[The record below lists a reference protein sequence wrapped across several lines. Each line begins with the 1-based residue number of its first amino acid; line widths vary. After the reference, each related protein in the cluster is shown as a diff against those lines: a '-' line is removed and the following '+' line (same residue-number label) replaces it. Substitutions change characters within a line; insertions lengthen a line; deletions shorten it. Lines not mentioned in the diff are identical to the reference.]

1 MSTKKIISIKKNDG
15 YYFPMFNLKGM
26 RSSISPFFGGD
37 LKIDYHHYALEPT
50 TELDMYH
57 NISSRN
63 VIFDVDHKLYFLNGQ
78 TNLQQNDKI
87 IYETDLL
94 NQKVTRSNKKFTIE
108 TTSYVA
114 LDDMVEVHQVVFKNT
129 SQKNLVMQPTIA
141 VPIYA
146 RSADNLRD
154 HRQVTSL
161 LNQIDVIEKGVIVKP
176 TLSFDERG
184 HTINST
190 LYSVFA
196 DSEDL
201 KISGYICT
209 LDSLI
214 DGGSLHFPKGL
225 KNIEQVGYHAEG
237 FEGMGGIQFKEI
249 ELEPNAS
256 ITIYFSIGIHEN
268 KEQAIKENI
277 KYLNKQAF
285 NLGLKVVHK
294 FFKDYVDGLEFEI
307 FNQDTSNQLSW
318 VVMQPLL
325 RRFFGNSYLP
335 HHDYGHG
342 GRGWRD
348 LWQDLLALIMMND
361 DSVYDLLYNN
371 FQGIRIDGSNATIIG
386 DQPGEFKADR
396 NMITRV
402 WSDHGAWPLLTTKMY
417 IDETGDLQFLLKNQI
432 YFDDQFTHYTKK
444 TKNKPVQN
452 KVLNQE
458 KEIYSGT
465 ILEHLLLQNLVG
477 HHNIGDHGFVKL
489 EDADWNDGLDMAHHR
504 GETIAFTHMYAS
516 NLLELAS
523 MIRMLPTKNIVLFE
537 ELELLLKEKVDI
549 QDYFDLVAEFKG
561 NKIWIDQF
569 VLANKLEKL
578 ARVRIQYLRDNAY
591 DNKQFQSYFNNDGL
605 NPDANGTVSLTG
617 QAIALLSQ
625 VPTKKQAK
633 ELSINTKKQLFDK
646 KIGGYHLNS
655 NYHQVLTNMG
665 RAYGFAYGHK
675 ENGAVFSHMVIMYA
689 YGLYQYNLVNAGHEA
704 AFTLLRQAQH
714 VGSQVLLGI
723 PEYFSNDG
731 IGKYPYLTGSA
742 SWMLKLLRSEI
753 FGISMQVGLLTLRPK
768 LKKDD
773 FIDGKAS
780 ITTYLFNQKRTIT
793 YHNHKHLDFGKYQIS
808 KITMNGFTVQNEFKH
823 LDGNLEVYLDEKL

>member
-1 MSTKKIISIKKNDG
+1 MSIKKTISIKQNDG

-37 LKIDYHHYALEPT
+37 LKVDYHHYALEPT
-50 TELDMYH
+50 TENDMYH

-78 TNLQQNDKI
+78 TSLQQKDQI
-87 IYETDLL
+87 VYETDLL
-94 NQKVTRSNKKFTIE
+94 YQKVTRSNNKFSIK
-108 TTSYVA
+108 TTSFVP
-114 LDDMVEVHQVVFKNT
+114 LDDMVEVHQVIFKNT
-129 SQKNLVMQPTIA
+129 SSKTIKLQPTIA

-161 LNQIDVIEKGVIVKP
+161 LNQIDVVDHGILVKP

-190 LYSVFA
+190 IYSVFG
-196 DSEDL
+196 DSTDL
-201 KISGYICT
+201 EINGYIPT
-209 LDSLI
+209 MDRLI
-214 DGGSLHFPKGL
+214 HGGSLHFPKGL
-225 KNIEQVGYHAEG
+225 KNIEQLGYHTEG
-237 FEGMGGIQFKEI
+237 FEAMGGIQFKEVH
-249 ELEPNAS
+249 LEPNAS
-256 ITIYFSIGIHEN
+256 VIFYFSIGIHEN
-268 KEQAIKENI
+268 KEQAFKENMKFLNEKAFHDGLEASH
-277 KYLNKQAF
+277 KYFL
-285 NLGLKVVHK
+285 
-294 FFKDYVDGLEFEI
+294 DYVRGLEFE
-307 FNQDTSNQLSW
+307 FTDLETSHQLSW
-318 VVMQPLL
+318 VVLQPLL

-371 FQGIRIDGSNATIIG
+371 FQGVRIDGSNATIIG

-417 IDETGDLQFLLKNQI
+417 IDETGDLEFLLKNQY

-444 TKNKPVQN
+444 TKKKPIQN
-452 KVLNQE
+452 KVLNQNQ
-458 KEIYSGT
+458 EIYLGT

-477 HHNIGDHGFVKL
+477 HHNVGEHGFVKL

-504 GETIAFTHMYAS
+504 GETIAFTHMYAN
-516 NLLELAS
+516 NLRELAS
-523 MIRMLPTKNIVLFE
+523 MIRLLPTRNIVLFE
-537 ELELLLKEKVDI
+537 ELSMLLKEDVDI
-549 QDYFDLVAEFKG
+549 QSYFDVVSEFKG
-561 NKIWIDQF
+561 HKIWIDQF
-569 VLANKLEKL
+569 VLANQLDKL
-578 ARVRIQYLRDNAY
+578 AQNRIQFLRNNAY
-591 DNKQFQSYFNNDGL
+591 NNKQYQSYFNNDGL

-625 VPTKKQAK
+625 VPTKMQAK
-633 ELSINTKKQLFDK
+633 ELAINTKKQLFDK

-655 NYHQVLTNMG
+655 NYQQVLTNMG

-689 YGLYQYNLVNAGHEA
+689 YGLYQYNLVNQGHEA
-704 AFTLLRQAQH
+704 ALTLLKQAQNSR
-714 VGSQVLLGI
+714 SQVLLGI
-723 PEYFSNDG
+723 PEYFSNEG

-753 FGISMQVGLLTLRPK
+753 FGISLHLGVLKLSPK

-780 ITTYLFNQKRTIT
+780 ITTYLFKAKREIT
-793 YHNHKHLDFGKYQIS
+793 YYNPKHLDFGSYQIS
-808 KITMNGFTVQNEFKH
+808 SIKINGKNVENEFRH
-823 LDGNLEVYLDEKL
+823 LDGNIEVYLDEKL